1 MRRFLFYVV
10 VIPFTVLLVA
20 LSVANRGPVTLSLD
34 PLGLLGTGWSL
45 TMPLFVLLF
54 LTMAVGVLVGG
65 VAAWSGQR
73 KWRFAAR
80 GERANVARLRREVER
95 LRVLADQQAL
105 PPRYD
110 RDAA

>member
-1 MRRFLFYVV
+1 MRRFLFFVV
-10 VIPFTVLLVA
+10 VVPVTVLAVA
-20 LSVANRGPVTLSLD
+20 VSVANRGPVTLSLD
-34 PLGLLGTGWSL
+34 PLGLFGTGWAL

-54 LTMAVGVLVGG
+54 LTLAAGVVIGG

-95 LRVLADQQAL
+95 LRSLADTPSL